1 MFLVTRRTRTTLND
15 VGFVKT
21 VFLVTSLAFAIDRF
35 DGDAVAKTIAQ
46 HVSKFSGDGI
56 AVVTLGAVVG
66 ELRVTRRD
74 FAGIKKSFAAGF
86 LNNPDGEQATED
98 GQ

>member
-1 MFLVTRRTRTTLND
+1 MLLVAGRAGTIFHHVR
-15 VGFVKT
+15 FVEA
-21 VFLVTSLAFAIDRF
+21 VLLVTSFAFPIDCF

-46 HVSKFSGDGI
+46 DGRKFPGGDI

-74 FAGIKKSFAAGF
+74 FASIEKSFAPV
-86 LNNPDGEQATED
+86 LLKKQDGKESAED
-98 GQ
+98 RH